1 MNLAPLTQRFVLH
14 FGEMGSRWGINRTV
28 GQIYALLYVSPRAL
42 NADDIG
48 EALAFSRSN
57 VSMGLKELQSWNL
70 VRLQHL
76 PGDRREY
83 FQAPE
88 DVWAIFKTLA
98 EERRKREIDPTLSML
113 REALMENGVS
123 GDDVHAQA
131 RMRQMH
137 DLVELMT
144 GWLQDVQKMDSETL
158 ASLMK
163 MGAKVARLLEV
174 KDRMAVTLGLKS
186 SASRAAEPVNST
198 NPSNLDKN

>member
-28 GQIYALLYVSPRAL
+28 GQIYALLYVSPKAL
-42 NADDIG
+42 NADEIG

-76 PGDRREY
+76 PNDRREY
-83 FQAPE
+83 FSAPE
-88 DVWAIFKTLA
+88 DVWAIFRTLA

-113 REALMENGVS
+113 REALMEEGVT

-137 DLVELMT
+137 ELIELMT
-144 GWLQDVQKMDSETL
+144 GWLADVQKMDSATL

-163 MGAKVARLLEV
+163 MGAKVARLLDA
-174 KDRMAVTLGLKS
+174 KDKVAVSLGFKAAS
-186 SASRAAEPVNST
+186 PKVSARLPEISKPHQG
-198 NPSNLDKN
+198 

>member
-88 DVWAIFKTLA
+88 DVWMIFRTLA

-113 REALMENGVS
+113 REALMEQPS
-123 GDDVHAQA
+123 TEDDIHAQA
-131 RMRQMH
+131 RMKQMH

-144 GWLQDVQKMDSETL
+144 GWLAEVQKMDSATL
-158 ASLMK
+158 VSLMK
-163 MGAKVARLLEV
+163 MGAKVQKLLEIKDKV
-174 KDRMAVTLGLKS
+174 KASFGGRSTES
-186 SASRAAEPVNST
+186 SAIAKKTTEES
-198 NPSNLDKN
+198 

>member
-28 GQIYALLYVSPRAL
+28 GQIYALLYVSPKAL
-42 NADDIG
+42 NADEIG

-57 VSMGLKELQSWNL
+57 VSMGLKELQSWSL

-76 PGDRREY
+76 PNDRREY

-88 DVWAIFKTLA
+88 DVWAIFRTLA

-113 REALMENGVS
+113 REALMEEGVT

-144 GWLQDVQKMDSETL
+144 SWLADMQKMDSTTL

-163 MGAKVARLLEV
+163 MGGKVAKLLEV
-174 KDRMAVTLGLKS
+174 KDRVAVSLGLK
-186 SASRAAEPVNST
+186 AGTEKLPA
-198 NPSNLDKN
+198 